1 MPRTKGRLGKSSR
14 LLTSSHRRQ
23 SVRHPRP
30 AVRPPPLQFVLL
42 LCRPSPCSAVRP
54 PPLPDCPSFRPSRG
68 HQQGR
73 HEVSPEIEARSG
85 LCCRPGQRGRA
96 VLLSGPRLTQPVRA
110 GPGRRKVTR
119 SPQRADSR
127 SQGPCKGDRKV
138 RCGRVIRSFLTWEV
152 YATHSRIHMLSYHI
166 KDLQI
171 SKSI

>member
-1 MPRTKGRLGKSSR
+1 MGKSSR

-23 SVRHPRP
+23 SVRRPRP

-96 VLLSGPRLTQPVRA
+96 VLLSGPSWTQPVRV

-119 SPQRADSR
+119 SSPNGQTAAHRGRAR
-127 SQGPCKGDRKV
+127 GDRKV

-152 YATHSRIHMLSYHI
+152 YATHSRIHMLSYRI